1 MNMYVFQL
9 IMNIKKFIKILKK
22 SIKLFI
28 VWYM

>member
-1 MNMYVFQL
+1 MYVFQL